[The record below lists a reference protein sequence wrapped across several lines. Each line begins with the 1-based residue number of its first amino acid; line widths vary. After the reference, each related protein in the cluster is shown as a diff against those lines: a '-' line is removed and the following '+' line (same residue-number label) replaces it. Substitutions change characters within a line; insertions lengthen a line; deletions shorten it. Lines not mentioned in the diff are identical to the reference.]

1 MNPAASDTV
10 VVVIE
15 AVDVG
20 NVVVDVGRAAMEA
33 FALRCFAEAAATAE
47 DARARAPLM
56 AALRL
61 YAASRLERSSA
72 FHLEHGGPNPRQP
85 QS

>member
-20 NVVVDVGRAAMEA
+20 NVVVDVGRGTVVAVLIVTTGAGEPCDVCLKHIRSVVA
-33 FALRCFAEAAATAE
+33 VG
-47 DARARAPLM
+47 ART
-56 AALRL
+56 
-61 YAASRLERSSA
+61 S
-72 FHLEHGGPNPRQP
+72 
-85 QS
+85 